1 MPNRY
6 MCSALEEMR
15 EQLKVLSEF
24 NIERYRSITAML
36 IEEIQTMGNRME
48 AHLRDQAQLERLHT
62 KIRAA
67 KRKLKNLESKLDE
80 SNNNGSISSLERIT
94 RFSEDFLDE

>member
-15 EQLKVLSEF
+15 DQLKLLSEF
-24 NIERYRSITAML
+24 NIDRYKSITAML

-48 AHLRDQAQLERLHT
+48 AHLQDQAQLERLHT
-62 KIRAA
+62 KIKAA

-80 SNNNGSISSLERIT
+80 TAGDGSLSGLARIT
-94 RFSEDFLDE
+94 RFSEDILDE

>member
-15 EQLKVLSEF
+15 DQLKLLSF
-24 NIERYRSITAML
+24 YNIKRYKAITAML

-48 AHLRDQAQLERLHT
+48 AHLHDNRQLDKLHL
-62 KIRAA
+62 KIRKA
-67 KRKLKNLESKLDE
+67 KQELKRLEEEIGNPVENGKSRIQELLDE
-80 SNNNGSISSLERIT
+80 IE
-94 RFSEDFLDE
+94 